1 MSGPVIATKK
11 TIEEIFDGA
20 ASRYDRTGP
29 NLFQRSGE
37 RLVELLA
44 LKTGE
49 RVLDVATG
57 IGAVLIPAAQ
67 RVGSNGRVVGI
78 ELSSAMLGEA
88 ERAARA
94 RGLSNLDLRKM
105 DAEHLEFMEHSFDVV
120 ACGFALFL
128 FPSMEAALREMYRVC
143 KPGGRVGLTVW
154 GKDPFDPAWKM
165 FSEQVRVYGV
175 EVRMPH
181 KVAYAPEEIQV
192 LLNTAGFVEFDAR
205 VETMDA
211 VYSSE
216 EDWWAFQFTAGTRA
230 ALLRMSDETRA
241 RFKEEYLAQLRPL
254 FRADGLHLPAPVL
267 YALAIKP

>member
-1 MSGPVIATKK
+1 MAEPVIATKK

-20 ASRYDRTGP
+20 AARYDRAGP
-29 NLFQRSGE
+29 SLFQQSGA
-37 RLVELLA
+37 RLIELLA
-44 LKTGE
+44 IKPGE

-57 IGAVLIPAAQ
+57 IGAVLVPAAQ

-78 ELSSAMLGEA
+78 EISRAMLEEA

-94 RGLSNLDLRKM
+94 AGCSNLELCKM
-105 DAEHLEFMEHSFDVV
+105 DAEQLEFPENSFDAV

-128 FPSMEAALREMYRVC
+128 FPSKDAAPREMHRVC

-165 FSEQVRVYGV
+165 FAEQVRAYGV

-181 KVAYAPEEIQV
+181 KVAYTPEEIQA
-192 LLNTAGFVEFDAR
+192 LLSAAGFVEIDAR

-211 VYSSE
+211 IYSSE

-230 ALLRMSDETRA
+230 ALLRMSGETRA
-241 RFKEEYLAQLRPL
+241 QFKEEYLAKLRPL

-267 YALAIKP
+267 YALAKKP